1 MMKYRGPKDEY
12 KIIERAY
19 VRKLIAGFAIS
30 LIGLAADRL
39 AFAFQG
45 ASVVYVDEEGRANS
59 RNFTNDA
66 PTLLVALGPLII
78 GMVISLVAITKYRND
93 FSEIKDKFSRPEKN
107 FVAMGLGLMAL
118 QLVIGVL
125 GIFVF
130 PK

>member
-19 VRKLIAGFAIS
+19 IRKLIAGFIIS
-30 LIGLAADRL
+30 LIGLAANRL

-45 ASVVYVDEEGRANS
+45 VSVVFEDEQGRATS
-59 RNFTNDA
+59 RNLSNDA
-66 PTLLVALGPLII
+66 PTLLVALGPLTI
-78 GMVISLVAITKYRND
+78 GIVISLVAISRYRSD
-93 FSEIKDKFSRPEKN
+93 FGEIKDKVSRPEKN
-107 FVAMGLGLMAL
+107 FVAMGFGLMAL
-118 QLVIGVL
+118 ELVIGVL

>member
-19 VRKLIAGFAIS
+19 IRKLVAGFIIS

-45 ASVVYVDEEGRANS
+45 ASVVYVDQEGRANL
-59 RNFTNDA
+59 RNFTNDS
-66 PTLLVALGPLII
+66 PTLLVALGPLAI
-78 GMVISLVAITKYRND
+78 GMAIGLLAINKYRSD
-93 FSEIKDKFSRPEKN
+93 FSEIKNKVSRPEKN
-107 FVAMGLGLMAL
+107 FVATGLGLMVL
-118 QLVIGVL
+118 ELVIGVL
-125 GIFVF
+125 GIFAF